1 MIGASV
7 VSGGHEF
14 APKLLPRCSQ
24 MPKLD
29 KRSVDSLPGPALGKF
44 DVVHWDDDLPGF
56 GLRVLASGARSWVV
70 RYRIGAQS
78 RVVTLGNLAARTP
91 PDARTEAGRILAGP
105 NLDMMLARKSRRA
118 A

>member
-1 MIGASV
+1 
-7 VSGGHEF
+7 
-14 APKLLPRCSQ
+14 

-29 KRSVDSLPGPALGKF
+29 KRRVVSLPGPALGKF

-56 GLRVLASGARSWVV
+56 GLRVLASGVRSWVV

-78 RVVTLGNLAARTP
+78 RVVTLGKLAARTP